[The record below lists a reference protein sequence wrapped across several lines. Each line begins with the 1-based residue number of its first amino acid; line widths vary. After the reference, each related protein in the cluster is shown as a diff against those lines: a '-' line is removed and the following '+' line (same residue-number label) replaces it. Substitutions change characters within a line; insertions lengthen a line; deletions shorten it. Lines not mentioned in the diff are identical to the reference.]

1 MAISTPT
8 DIVSD
13 VLRAAD
19 PNAVETA
26 RARLNAGQAA
36 MQAQRLDQADAGFS
50 ARLSMDHIRDNPRLH
65 ATDKKAVPESY
76 RKFESMVLG
85 SFLKTMM
92 PDSEEVYGK
101 GATGEIWKGM
111 MAEQLAGEIAKN
123 GGIGIAERLA
133 ENGAT
138 RMRNKETVEANRG
151 ARMHMATQLIDEYQ
165 MKALDKFLPGGDAD
179 KADKI
184 RKTDEKA

>member
-13 VLRAAD
+13 VLKAAD
-19 PNAVETA
+19 PATVETA

-36 MQAQRLDQADAGFS
+36 LQAQRLQDTDGAFS
-50 ARLSMDHIRDNPRLH
+50 ANIAMNHLKDNTSLH
-65 ATDKKAVPESY
+65 AQKKEVPESY

-85 SFLKTMM
+85 NFLKSMM
-92 PDSEEVYGK
+92 PDSEELYGK

-111 MAEQLAGEIAKN
+111 MAEQIANEMAKN
-123 GGIGIAERLA
+123 GGIGIADKLA

-138 RMRNKETVEANRG
+138 RIRDKSAEESNRSG
-151 ARMHMATQLIDEYQ
+151 RMHMATQLIEQQQ
-165 MKALDKFLPGGDAD
+165 MKALDSLLPGAGVD
-179 KADKI
+179 
-184 RKTDEKA
+184 KTDKKT